1 MGQITTIHTT
11 TLFIPFP
18 RCLRTGKRPI
28 TCSRE
33 SQVFQLLIRRL
44 PFLRPPPLSSLP
56 FFLPPFFLPSP
67 LHLSFLIYIYRPPPR
82 FHPFFLSSLLFD
94 LHSSLPPSLLST
106 FSPPFHPSF
115 FPPSSISSLL
125 LFLPFSMRSLFL
137 PILVYSPSFPFFL
150 TPYLFTSSSSSFPFL
165 SSLVLIYLSFSILSF
180 SSFFSFPHLSL
191 FLYFSP
197 FLPSSLLFFF
207 FFIILSPF
215 PYLPYFFPHFLL
227 T

>member
-1 MGQITTIHTT
+1 MSPRCSNYLYGAYLSSAPLLFHLFRFFSLPSSYLP
-11 TLFIPFP
+11 LFI
-18 RCLRTGKRPI
+18 
-28 TCSRE
+28 S
-33 SQVFQLLIRRL
+33 
-44 PFLRPPPLSSLP
+44 PFLST
-56 FFLPPFFLPSP
+56 FTA
-67 LHLSFLIYIYRPPPR
+67 PPPR